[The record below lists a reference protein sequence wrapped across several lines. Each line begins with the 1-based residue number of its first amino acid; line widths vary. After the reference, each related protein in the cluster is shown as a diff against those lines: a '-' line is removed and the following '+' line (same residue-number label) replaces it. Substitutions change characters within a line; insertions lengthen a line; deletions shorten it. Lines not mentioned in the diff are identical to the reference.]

1 MAVFA
6 YRGRSGAAAVNGE
19 IEADSRPAAVAALR
33 AKGVVATA
41 VEERK
46 AKAAAAAGAAKLG
59 GSVKA
64 KEMAIYTRQ
73 FSTMVDAGLPI
84 AQCLQILSEQSE
96 SKVLRDVTARIAND
110 VQGGATLAESYGK
123 YPKTFDNLFVNML
136 AVGES
141 GGVLDV
147 CLQRLS
153 TYIEKAAK
161 LKGQVKSA
169 MVYPITII
177 SVACLVIIFMMVFV
191 LPTFANMFKNMGADL
206 PLPTKIVIWMS
217 DMTRK
222 YIILVLAAVG
232 GGIYAIKR
240 WYNTDQGSMAIDTFL
255 LKVPVIGMLIRKIA
269 VARFTRTLGTLI
281 SSGVPILEGLLI
293 TARAAGN
300 RVVEKSV
307 MQARQH
313 VTAGGTLAEPLKATP
328 VFPAMVVHMIS
339 VGENTGALDAMLNK
353 IADFYDDEVD
363 AAVAALTSLLEPMMI
378 VFLGVAVGGIV
389 IAMYLPIFKMVTL
402 IK

>member
-46 AKAAAAAGAAKLG
+46 AKAAAAAAKLG

-64 KEMAIYTRQ
+64 KELAIYTRQ

-84 AQCLQILSEQSE
+84 AQCLQILSEQTE
-96 SKVLRDVTARIAND
+96 SKVLRGVTTRIAND
-110 VQGGATLAESYGK
+110 VQGGSTLAESFGK

-169 MVYPITII
+169 LVYPITII

-191 LPTFANMFKNMGADL
+191 LPTFANMFKGMGAEL

-222 YIILVLAAVG
+222 YIIVLLAVLG
-232 GGIYAIKR
+232 ATIYAIKR
-240 WYNTDQGSMAIDTFL
+240 WYGTDHGSMMIDTFL
-255 LKVPVIGMLIRKIA
+255 LKIPVVGMLIRKIA

-281 SSGVPILEGLLI
+281 ASGVPILEGLLI

-313 VTAGGTLAEPLKATP
+313 VTAGGTLAEPLKDAP

-363 AAVAALTSLLEPMMI
+363 AAVAALMSLLEPMMI

>member
-6 YRGRSGAAAVNGE
+6 YKGRSGAAAVNGE

-33 AKGVVATA
+33 AKGVVATL
-41 VEERK
+41 VQEKK
-46 AKAAAAAGAAKLG
+46 AKAAAAAAPAKLG
-59 GSVKA
+59 GKVKSKDLA
-64 KEMAIYTRQ
+64 VYTRL
-73 FSTMVDAGLPI
+73 FSTMIDAGLPI
-84 AQCLQILSEQSE
+84 AQALQILSEQSE
-96 SKVLRDVTARIAND
+96 SKVLRDVTAKIASD
-110 VQGGATLAESYGK
+110 VQGGATLAESFGK

-161 LKGQVKSA
+161 LKAQVKSA
-169 MVYPITII
+169 MVYPVTII
-177 SVACLVIIFMMVFV
+177 SVACVVIIFMMVFV
-191 LPTFANMFKNMGADL
+191 LPTFANMFKNMGAEL
-206 PLPTKIVIWMS
+206 PLPTKIVIWLS

-222 YIILVLAAVG
+222 YIILMLAALG
-232 GGIYAIKR
+232 GAIYSIKR
-240 WYNTDQGSMAIDTFL
+240 YYATDKGSMVIDSFM
-255 LKVPVIGMLIRKIA
+255 LKVPVVGMLIRKIA

-293 TARAAGN
+293 TARASGN

-313 VTAGGTLAEPLKATP
+313 VTAGGTLADPLKATP

-363 AAVAALTSLLEPMMI
+363 AAVTALTSLLEPMMI
-378 VFLGVAVGGIV
+378 VFLGVSVGGIV

>member
-19 IEADSRPAAVAALR
+19 IEADSRPAAVLALR

-46 AKAAAAAGAAKLG
+46 AKAAAAASTPRLG

-64 KEMAIYTRQ
+64 KDLAIYTRQ

-96 SKVLRDVTARIAND
+96 SKVLRDATARIASD
-110 VQGGATLAESYGK
+110 VQGGATLAESFSK
-123 YPKTFDNLFVNML
+123 YPKAFDNLFVNML

-161 LKGQVKSA
+161 LKSQVKSA
-169 MVYPITII
+169 MVYPVTII
-177 SVACLVIIFMMVFV
+177 TVAALVIIFMMVFV
-191 LPTFANMFKNMGADL
+191 LPTFSNMFKSMGAEL

-217 DMTRK
+217 DMTRR
-222 YIILVLAAVG
+222 YIIFLLIGVG
-232 GGIYAIKR
+232 AGIYAIKR
-240 WYNTDQGSMAIDTFL
+240 YYGTDQGSMVIDNFL
-255 LKVPVIGMLIRKIA
+255 LKVPVVGMLIRKIA

-293 TARAAGN
+293 TARASGN

-313 VTAGGTLAEPLKATP
+313 VMAGGTLAEPLKTTP

-378 VFLGVAVGGIV
+378 VFLGVSVGGIV